1 MTVGAATML
10 SRVLGFVR
18 DILMA
23 AMVGAGPVADAFF
36 VAFKLPNLFR
46 RLFAEG
52 AFNAAFIPL
61 FSGRLESRGEV
72 AARLF
77 AERVLSVLLLT
88 LVILT
93 VLAQLGMPWIM
104 RALAPGFA
112 DDPDKFADSILFAR
126 IMFPYLLFVS
136 LVALYGGILNSLYKF
151 AVPAFAPVLL
161 NIILIVALAL
171 IIPIRGAAGQ
181 TLSFSVA
188 VAGVAQFL
196 LLAYAAHRRGIRLRL
211 PLPRLSEDVK
221 RMLVLAVPGAIAGG
235 IAQLNLFIGN
245 IIASLQDSAIS
256 YLYYA
261 DRLYQLPLG
270 VVGTAI
276 GIVLLPDL
284 SRRLRAGDGAGA
296 HDSQNRAIEFAM
308 LLCLPATVALL
319 VIPGTIV
326 DILFTRGAFSAQDAN
341 ATAMAVA
348 AFAIGLPGYIAIKLL
363 TPAYFA
369 REDTLTPLKFATAG
383 VALNI
388 ALSIA
393 LFFVLG
399 FVGIALATSAA
410 AWLNAALLAQ
420 RLRRNGQI
428 RLDQRNKT
436 RLPRILGSAIG
447 LGAALWAGNWL
458 LAPWLGNSMEAIRI
472 AALALLVSGGG
483 AVYFACAILSGGL
496 TLADLRKAFRRG

>member
-18 DILMA
+18 DIMMA
-23 AMVGAGPVADAFF
+23 AIVGAGPVADAFF

-61 FSGRLESRGEV
+61 FSGRLETEGE
-72 AARLF
+72 AQARLF

-93 VLAQLGMPWIM
+93 VLAQLGMPWLM
-104 RALAPGFA
+104 HALAPGFA
-112 DDPDKFADSILFAR
+112 DDPDKFADSVLFAR

-136 LVALYGGILNSLYKF
+136 LVALYGGVLNSLYKF
-151 AVPAFAPVLL
+151 AAPAFAPVLL
-161 NIILIVALAL
+161 NIIFIIALMV
-171 IIPIRGAAGQ
+171 IIPLTGTPGR
-181 TLSFSVA
+181 TLSLAVA
-188 VAGVAQFL
+188 IAGVAQFL
-196 LLAYAAHRRGIRLRL
+196 MVAFAAWRSGIRLRL
-211 PLPRLSEDVK
+211 PWPRLSDDVK
-221 RMLVLAVPGAIAGG
+221 RLLVLAVPGAIAGG

-284 SRRLRAGDGAGA
+284 SRRLRAGDARGAR
-296 HDSQNRAIEFAM
+296 DSQNRALEFAM

-326 DILFTRGAFSAQDAN
+326 DVLFTRGAFSAQDAI
-341 ATAMAVA
+341 ATAQAVA
-348 AFAIGLPGYIAIKLL
+348 AFAIGLPAYIAIKLL

-369 REDTLTPLKFATAG
+369 RENTLTPLKFASAG

-388 ALSIA
+388 ILSIA
-393 LFFVLG
+393 LFFVIG

-420 RLRRNGQI
+420 LLWRKGEM
-428 RLDQRNKT
+428 RLDSRNKA
-436 RLPRILGSAIG
+436 RLPRIAGATLCLGG
-447 LGAALWAGNWL
+447 VLWAGEWL
-458 LAPWLGNSMEAIRI
+458 LAPWLDSATETIRI
-472 AALALLVSGGG
+472 AALALLVCGGG
-483 AVYFACAILSGGL
+483 ATFFACAIVSGGL
-496 TLADLRKAFRRG
+496 KLAELRTAFGRG